1 MAYDEA
7 LADRIRDVLVGTP
20 TLEEKK
26 MFGGIGF
33 MIRGHMAV
41 GIMSKGELM
50 VRTTPERTPVLLAKP
65 NAKGFE
71 MNGRVMNGWILI
83 ETDAL
88 KGKALR
94 TWIGEG
100 VAFAEAQPVKA
111 PGAKKKTASKKKS
124 SSTRGGPSGPALRD
138 RGADRS
144 EGI

>member
-1 MAYDEA
+1 MAYDEV
-7 LADRIRDVLVGTP
+7 LADRIRDVLLGTP

-50 VRTTPERTPVLLAKP
+50 VRATPERTPVLLAKP

-71 MNGRVMNGWILI
+71 MNGRTMNGWILI
-83 ETDAL
+83 EPDAL

-94 TWIGEG
+94 TWINEG

-111 PGAKKKTASKKKS
+111 PGAKKKMAPKRKATTA
-124 SSTRGGPSGPALRD
+124 
-138 RGADRS
+138 
-144 EGI
+144 

>member
-7 LADRIRDVLVGTP
+7 LADRIREVLLGTP

-71 MNGRVMNGWILI
+71 MNGRPMNGWILVDP
-83 ETDAL
+83 DAL

-94 TWIGEG
+94 TWISEG

-111 PGAKKKTASKKKS
+111 PGAKKKMPPKKTKTA
-124 SSTRGGPSGPALRD
+124 
-138 RGADRS
+138 
-144 EGI
+144 